1 MRSMT
6 VIDVLCGNYRNVTYH
21 TPIQISTNAHVL
33 PQIKRLE
40 VLGLCD
46 DNICSYVVQVFPNLE
61 LINLSAM
68 VIRNAITGSLLSTEV
83 AIQFLKYVLRIPT
96 FTVNYIR
103 VKNLERVL
111 MEFYDQ
117 KRMIKKLCIQF
128 RQVDEIRSSSEVSVK
143 TYGKGEIHMCISYGK
158 ESTKIILS
166 RIGIIEKNGDNFKCN
181 NIDMGF
187 DFDEIRL
194 LDNRGDSDRRKIPFI
209 QKVALSYSLM
219 EGSFLFDMSF
229 HFPIIDR
236 FVIDHCRFDA
246 ENNTTCWFVHRGG
259 VNDKCAEYEYE
270 YSLQDTRSLLCF
282 IRCKQAEHVR
292 FYNPKNPLPQS
303 EEKFRKIYQS
313 LSIAF

>member
-194 LDNRGDSDRRKIPFI
+194 LDNRGDSDSISSILRQCPNLKNINIARTFFTRTKDT
-209 QKVALSYSLM
+209 VYSKSSV
-219 EGSFLFDMSF
+219 ELFADG
-229 HFPIIDR
+229 R
-236 FVIDHCRFDA
+236 FV
-246 ENNTTCWFVHRGG
+246 
-259 VNDKCAEYEYE
+259 
-270 YSLQDTRSLLCF
+270 F
-282 IRCKQAEHVR
+282 IRYVIS
-292 FYNPKNPLPQS
+292 FPY
-303 EEKFRKIYQS
+303 Y
-313 LSIAF
+313 